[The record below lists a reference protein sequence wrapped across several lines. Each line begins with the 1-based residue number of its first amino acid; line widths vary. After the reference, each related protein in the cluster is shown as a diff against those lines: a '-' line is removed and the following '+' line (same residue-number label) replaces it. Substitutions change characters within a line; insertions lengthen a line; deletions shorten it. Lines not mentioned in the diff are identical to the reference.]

1 MLVLFYYMLVLFYF
15 YACVVLFVC
24 LCCFICMLV
33 FHVVVF
39 LVVCCVLNFTLPD
52 TYPEVVPVTA
62 VSSPGQLTNKQQTA
76 ITETLNQEVLYSMC
90 LGLMGQC
97 GRGWGSIN
105 EFCIMYSIMIES
117 LITCILP
124 LKFFC
129 GFTS

>member
-1 MLVLFYYMLVLFYF
+1 MLFYLYACVVLLC
-15 YACVVLFVC
+15 ACVVLFVC
-24 LCCFICMLV
+24 LCCFIMCLCCFIICLCCFIMCLCCFICMLV
-33 FHVVVF
+33 FLVVVF

-97 GRGWGSIN
+97 VGVGQ
-105 EFCIMYSIMIES
+105 YQ
-117 LITCILP
+117 
-124 LKFFC
+124 
-129 GFTS
+129 